1 MRSFALY
8 LILALVLCSLGG
20 TARGWAA
27 DPLSTVN
34 GDRQEISFGDLAADA
49 LCADSG
55 ATISLVAAVSFKP
68 GTVPAGGATRE
79 QIASLLQTPEES
91 WGVCKLTGDQLRQA
105 LERSLS
111 RLPLPSLAFLQVS
124 GLTVT
129 YDPSQPRDQ
138 RIVSLTCSSG
148 PVQAAQS
155 YEVVMPLSLCQGGSG
170 YFQIFDQDSLIR
182 RGTTGLAD
190 AIGAFLQAH
199 PNRAYS
205 GQGRLLASS
214 QPG

>member
-1 MRSFALY
+1 MRSVTPY
-8 LILALVLCSLGG
+8 LILALVLGSLGG
-20 TARGWAA
+20 AARGWAA

-34 GDRQEISFGDLAADA
+34 CDRQEVSFGDLTADA

-55 ATISLVAAVSFKP
+55 ATIGLVAAVSFKP
-68 GTVPAGGATRE
+68 GTVAAGGATRD

-91 WGVCKLTGDQLRQA
+91 WGVCKLTGDQLRQS

-111 RLPLPSLAFLQVS
+111 RLPLPSLAFLQIS

-129 YDPSQPRDQ
+129 YDPSRPRDQ
-138 RIVSLTCSSG
+138 RITVLTCSSG
-148 PVQAAQS
+148 PVKAEQS

-170 YFQIFDQDSLIR
+170 YFQIFDKDAMIR

-190 AIGAFLQAH
+190 AINACLQAH
-199 PNRAYS
+199 PARAYN
-205 GQGRLLASS
+205 GQGRLLATT
-214 QPG
+214 PPK